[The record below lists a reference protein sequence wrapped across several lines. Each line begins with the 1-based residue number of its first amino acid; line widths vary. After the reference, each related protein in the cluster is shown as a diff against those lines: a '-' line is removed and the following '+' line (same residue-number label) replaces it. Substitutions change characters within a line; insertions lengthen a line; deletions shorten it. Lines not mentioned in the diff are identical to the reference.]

1 MFTQGTM
8 QAFHLAHLHA
18 QLDNDANFNTNVFV
32 SMETDNGY
40 VNRSVNEIH
49 VSHLLDQV
57 EEQI

>member
-32 SMETDNGY
+32 SMETDNG
-40 VNRSVNEIH
+40 
-49 VSHLLDQV
+49 
-57 EEQI
+57 